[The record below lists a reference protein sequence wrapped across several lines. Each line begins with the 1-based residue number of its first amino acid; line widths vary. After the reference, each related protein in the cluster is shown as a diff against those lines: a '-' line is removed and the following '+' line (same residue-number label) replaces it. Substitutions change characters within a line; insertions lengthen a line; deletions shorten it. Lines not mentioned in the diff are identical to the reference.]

1 MLVGERMSRNPVTIL
16 DTASIDDGM
25 HLMRERKVRR
35 LPVLDA
41 SGKMVGIVSDKD
53 LLHAAPSPAT
63 SLSVYELHYLLAKLT
78 IKQVMSSPV
87 ISVGADT
94 PVEEA
99 ARVMADNKIGGLPVM
114 DGDKLVG
121 IITETDVF
129 KILVE
134 LLGART
140 PGLRITIAVTE
151 GKGVLARLTQALARA
166 RREHHQRRDLF
177 RQGRVPTADHDQAE
191 RCRSRCG
198 AQRAREDER
207 PGRRLPRGIR
217 PWLPR
222 SLRSDVLDVQSRRP
236 QVAHTAVEPNTWG
249 SDYARLS

>member
-1 MLVGERMSRNPVTIL
+1 MLVGERMTRNPVTIL
-16 DTASIDDGM
+16 DTASIDDGI

-35 LPVLDA
+35 LPVLDE

-87 ISVGADT
+87 ISVSPDT
-94 PVEEA
+94 PLEEA
-99 ARVMADNKIGGLPVM
+99 ARVMADNKIGGLPVTE
-114 DGDKLVG
+114 GDRLVG

-140 PGLRITIAVTE
+140 PGQRVTLRVHE
-151 GKGVLARLTQALARA
+151 GKGVLARLTAALS
-166 RREHHQRRDLF
+166 DLNANIISVVTYA
-177 RQGRVPTADHDQAE
+177 GATPAE
-191 RCRSRCG
+191 RVIMVKLSEIDSAAVRNALNG
-198 AQRAREDER
+198 
-207 PGRRLPRGIR
+207 
-217 PWLPR
+217 
-222 SLRSDVLDVQSRRP
+222 LDVEVVDFRG
-236 QVAHTAVEPNTWG
+236 E
-249 SDYARLS
+249 

>member
-16 DTASIDDGM
+16 DTASIDDGL

-87 ISVGADT
+87 ISVAADT
-94 PVEEA
+94 PLEEA
-99 ARVMADNKIGGLPVM
+99 ARVMADNKIGGLPVVE
-114 DGDKLVG
+114 GDKLVG

-140 PGLRITIAVTE
+140 PGLRITVAVTE
-151 GKGVLARLTQALARA
+151 GKGVLARLSQAMAELGANILSVVTYAGEDPSKKMIMVKLSGADAGAVRSALAGIDA
-166 RREHHQRRDLF
+166 EVVDF
-177 RQGRVPTADHDQAE
+177 RGE
-191 RCRSRCG
+191 
-198 AQRAREDER
+198 
-207 PGRRLPRGIR
+207 
-217 PWLPR
+217 
-222 SLRSDVLDVQSRRP
+222 
-236 QVAHTAVEPNTWG
+236 
-249 SDYARLS
+249 

>member
-16 DTASIDDGM
+16 DTASIDDGL
-25 HLMRERKVRR
+25 HIMRERKVRR

-87 ISVGADT
+87 ISVGSDT

-114 DGDKLVG
+114 EGEQLVG

-140 PGLRITIAVTE
+140 PGLRLTVAVTE
-151 GKGVLARLTQALARA
+151 GKGVLARISQALAELGA
-166 RREHHQRRDLF
+166 NIVSIVTYAGQNPSQRMIMLKLSGADATSVRDAL
-177 RQGRVPTADHDQAE
+177 
-191 RCRSRCG
+191 
-198 AQRAREDER
+198 
-207 PGRRLPRGIR
+207 
-217 PWLPR
+217 
-222 SLRSDVLDVQSRRP
+222 
-236 QVAHTAVEPNTWG
+236 
-249 SDYARLS
+249 ARLNVPVVDFRGE